1 MSGPDGVGPPQI
13 PPGLLNNL
21 PNDRGGPHRVDSPN
35 PNSPNSPN
43 SPYDVDDGLV
53 QTPRNGDPDFNPSNP
68 DTSRGNHLSDAGR
81 NSFESQAQNLYA
93 AFSRES
99 QTSAPLG
106 TTDARLLAPSQS
118 GQVTTAN
125 TPSLSTP
132 ANAPTTPTA
141 PGATTATAS
150 TVATVTS
157 QPVQGPA
164 TPMLVQTATSAHL
177 IAPGTAAGVE
187 QLAASLRPDALPTNP
202 AANLPPTLALP
213 GVAAGATMAVSPAV
227 DPRGVTLP
235 ANDRVPGVR
244 GELQAQGNTIVTAWR
259 RRARNKSGPFS
270 EHSHARSL
278 FNRDSDADNGT
289 QAWQW
294 LFWILGIVAY
304 ASIALAI
311 VVLMPGGGGIFSD
324 SSSRGT
330 SGGLIALG
338 CVCFAVAWWVARRMR
353 RR

>member
-21 PNDRGGPHRVDSPN
+21 PNDRGGPQRVDSPN
-35 PNSPNSPN
+35 PNSPNSP
-43 SPYDVDDGLV
+43 YDVDDGGV
-53 QTPRNGDPDFNPSNP
+53 QAPRNGDPDFNPSNP
-68 DTSRGNHLSDAGR
+68 DTSRGNHLGDTGGPTRSG
-81 NSFESQAQNLYA
+81 FESQAQNLYA

-106 TTDARLLAPSQS
+106 TSDARLLAPSQS
-118 GQVTTAN
+118 GQVATANAQAPSTSAN
-125 TPSLSTP
+125 TPI
-132 ANAPTTPTA
+132 TTTA

-150 TVATVTS
+150 TVATATP
-157 QPVQGPA
+157 QPIQGPA

-177 IAPGTAAGVE
+177 IVPGTTTGVE
-187 QLAASLRPDALPTNP
+187 QLAASLHPDALPTNP
-202 AANLPPTLALP
+202 AATLPPTLALP

-244 GELQAQGNTIVTAWR
+244 GELQAQGNTMLTGLR

-270 EHSHARSL
+270 EHSRARSL
-278 FNRDSDADNGT
+278 FNRDPDADSGT

-294 LFWILGIVAY
+294 LFWILGIIAY

-311 VVLMPGGGGIFSD
+311 VVLMPGGGGLFSD

-338 CVCFAVAWWVARRMR
+338 CVCFAVAWWVARKMR